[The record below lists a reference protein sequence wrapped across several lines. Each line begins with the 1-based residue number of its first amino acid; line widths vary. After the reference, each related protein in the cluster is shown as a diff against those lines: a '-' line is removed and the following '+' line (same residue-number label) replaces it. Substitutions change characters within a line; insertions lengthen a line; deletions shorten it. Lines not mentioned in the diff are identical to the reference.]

1 MTQVFYFGQTSM
13 CPIIDYKFNL
23 SEVIK
28 CVNFNPSELTQMETE
43 EEQEVYQDY
52 LQMMQH
58 IDPRKLKFKK
68 VTCGYKSILLIDEN
82 NELWGF
88 GSSLNGQLGTYK
100 MKYIVNRPF
109 NISRLN
115 DKMFLNACISQT
127 HALAISTTEKLFS
140 WGSTQYGCLG
150 ETMKEMHQYQLLKL
164 RKNMFVSQSESF
176 ERKTA
181 YDSIACG
188 EHFSLIVCNDKL
200 FSFGKEEK
208 GRLGCGQQNIK
219 YTEKPFQVQLPLSV
233 KQVKG
238 VSCGKNHCL
247 MWDQDGLLYSWGDG
261 ADGKLG
267 HSSIKGG
274 YSYMI
279 VDPQQIKALEEHRI
293 IQASCGYRH
302 SCALTFKGE
311 IFTWGRTVYYK
322 HEQRKELPLEYLRPK
337 QISSFFCYDDKA
349 ISAGAF
355 FVKIS
360 SCAYHN
366 AAIDR
371 KGFLYT
377 WGQNKEN
384 CLGHNNSN
392 DYNYPILVEEFSS
405 MRAVDVSCGHHFTV
419 AISIKVTNELAYKNL
434 KEFKLNL
441 IKNAKQNITKIQEY
455 FEKKLRKNSSLGRNK
470 SQSQL
475 STLKSYENQ
484 QKGQEEEEGY
494 NNNNKHHHHQ
504 NQYQKQTQVQRQ
516 NHPEIF
522 AVPRSLSQPTL
533 FNQKESQNQKQI
545 PSINNQVK
553 EKYNQLAISDSLYK
567 QNINTKIM
575 LLDQQQKQ
583 ILNQRPLTS
592 NNRSYNSNSSLL
604 QGIKSQINYTAT
616 HRNLLQKQESAQRNT
631 NIKKKTSFFEYKD
644 NKIIFDTIQGQL
656 DQEYEE
662 FCQQDNLELK
672 SPQNQANKQIHDNTD
687 SIQRKQSDAS
697 TTKERLSEI
706 QMRAEQRRT
715 ISSQQKQGI
724 ILSDTIFNQEI
735 EQIYKEYKDADILH
749 NPKNSVKKY
758 VRQKSND
765 FQKTRKQLSS
775 ETRKKF
781 EQARQEFTSN
791 QNSEAFRTPINSSQ
805 TLSIIQNQ
813 FPRSNFTSLSNLG
826 SPQKQLYNSED
837 FLAQDKWKLNENF
850 LIEKY
855 ENHQKKI
862 VLHDERIQ
870 TVLDRKNQLEQQKK
884 EDREQQRQ
892 QLMLKSKEY
901 QIYLEKMSLINKNQN
916 SIRMNWLIYLNLE
929 MLCHSFKKL
938 SYIGLERA
946 KENFFFVTRLKKIQ
960 KHFRK
965 KLVLRKMFTLTTK
978 QRMILRIMC
987 LKLVYK
993 LRIKHTQ
1000 RRVHLIVLNLL
1011 KRKSIQKIQIKLVAL
1026 RNNIFKIQTF
1036 LRWCYNCQHFQLSQ
1050 LTKIWDTHLI
1060 NLCQNGNT
1068 TRLQDPKHQEIYKE
1082 KLDRLSSQYCVK
1094 RSQSGD
1100 FTVASSKY
1108 EDYQTFLEKKMS
1120 FKGSMVFTLQSI
1132 PDFYGHEQ
1140 SNNQNIEDL
1149 INEQAKKEQT
1159 KLGLILSNLNVGA
1172 KAYGQQLKEV
1182 LSRNILQVTQQ
1193 EVLQKLSTSP
1203 LKISNNKSKNQS
1215 FDDIDD
1221 QMISQMTQKDDTNND
1236 SQENQSNKKKKL
1248 QIVENK
1254 SHHNRSQHNN
1264 YKFDF
1269 SKSLL
1274 PYSIHAN
1281 DIVTPNIYSI
1291 RLEIIKANE
1300 QAMKVASEAEQ
1311 IIKKKVL
1318 LFVLRQLRSKHQL
1331 SIHQYEKILQK
1342 FMQDNQNQINMERAR
1357 LMLITP
1363 ANILN
1368 QIWNKEQDNAKFR
1381 GAKRTDKNYT
1391 KDHLPF
1397 FDLKI
1402 RIASQIQNAP
1412 IKPSFKLQITQD
1424 QFKQFYN
1431 KYYDQVRKQYALL
1444 EQKGMIRAQ
1453 IKKKN

>member
-1 MTQVFYFGQTSM
+1 
-13 CPIIDYKFNL
+13 
-23 SEVIK
+23 
-28 CVNFNPSELTQMETE
+28 METE
-43 EEQEVYQDY
+43 EEREIYSDY
-52 LQMMQH
+52 LQMIQH

-68 VTCGYKSILLIDEN
+68 VTCGYKSTLLIDEN

-127 HALAISTTEKLFS
+127 HALAISI
-140 WGSTQYGCLG
+140 G
-150 ETMKEMHQYQLLKL
+150 EVL
-164 RKNMFVSQSESF
+164 NMAVQ
-176 ERKTA
+176 
-181 YDSIACG
+181 
-188 EHFSLIVCNDKL
+188 VCNDKL

-208 GRLGCGQQNIK
+208 GRLGCGQQNIQ
-219 YTEKPFQVQLPLSV
+219 YTQKPFQVLLPLNV

-247 MWDQDGLLYSWGDG
+247 MWDQDGLIYSWGDG

-267 HSSIKGG
+267 HSSVKGK
-274 YSYMI
+274 YNYVI
-279 VDPQQIKALEEHRI
+279 VDPQ
-293 IQASCGYRH
+293 QASCGYRH

-322 HEQRKELPLEYLRPK
+322 HEQRKELPLDYLRPK

-377 WGQNKEN
+377 WGQNKQN

-392 DYNYPILVEEFSS
+392 DYNYPILVEEFTS
-405 MRAVDVSCGHHFTV
+405 MKVVDVSCGHHFTV
-419 AISIKVTNELAYKNL
+419 VISTKATNELAYKNL

-441 IKNAKQNITKIQEY
+441 IKNAKQNISKIQEY

-470 SQSQL
+470 SQSQI
-475 STLKSYENQ
+475 STIKQNDHQ
-484 QKGQEEEEGY
+484 
-494 NNNNKHHHHQ
+494 NKEDEQHHQ
-504 NQYQKQTQVQRQ
+504 NQYQKQTLIQKQTHPQV
-516 NHPEIF
+516 F
-522 AVPRSLSQPTL
+522 AAPRSLSQPTL
-533 FNQKESQNQKQI
+533 FNQKDSQNQKQT

-553 EKYNQLAISDSLYK
+553 EKYTQLAISDSLYK

-592 NNRSYNSNSSLL
+592 NNRSYNSNQDLL
-604 QGIKSQINYTAT
+604 QRIKSQSNYTAT
-616 HRNLLQKQESAQRNT
+616 HKNLLQKQESTSRHRNL
-631 NIKKKTSFFEYKD
+631 KKKTSFFEYKD
-644 NKIIFDTIQGQL
+644 NQIIFDTIQGQL

-662 FCQQDNLELK
+662 FCQQDNLEQK
-672 SPQNQANKQIHDNTD
+672 SPKNQAIKQIQDDCFFIYLFINNILD
-687 SIQRKQSDAS
+687 ANIQRKQSDVS
-697 TTKERLSEI
+697 TKRERLSEI
-706 QMRAEQRRT
+706 QMRAEHRRT
-715 ISSQQKQGI
+715 ISNQQKQGI

-749 NPKNSVKKY
+749 NPKNAVKKY

-765 FQKTRKQLSS
+765 FQRSRQQLSS
-775 ETRKKF
+775 ETRKK
-781 EQARQEFTSN
+781 ARSEFTSN
-791 QNSEAFRTPINSSQ
+791 QNSEPFKTPLNSSQ

-813 FPRSNFTSLSNLG
+813 FPLSNFTSLSNLG
-826 SPQKQLYNSED
+826 SPQKQLYKSED
-837 FLAQDKWKLNENF
+837 FLAQDKWKLNKGRQRIIEIIIIAEKQRILDLFRKNVCNKQKLKQHKNELAYLFKFGNALSQLQIVILDRFRKSERKF
-850 LIEKY
+850 LFCNEIKEDL
-855 ENHQKKI
+855 EALSKKI
-862 VLHDERIQ
+862 
-870 TVLDRKNQLEQQKK
+870 
-884 EDREQQRQ
+884 
-892 QLMLKSKEY
+892 
-901 QIYLEKMSLINKNQN
+901 
-916 SIRMNWLIYLNLE
+916 
-929 MLCHSFKKL
+929 
-938 SYIGLERA
+938 G
-946 KENFFFVTRLKKIQ
+946 KI
-960 KHFRK
+960 
-965 KLVLRKMFTLTTK
+965 
-978 QRMILRIMC
+978 
-987 LKLVYK
+987 
-993 LRIKHTQ
+993 
-1000 RRVHLIVLNLL
+1000 
-1011 KRKSIQKIQIKLVAL
+1011 IQIITKDYIYWFVLGSKKDVHTYYKTKNDSKNYLISL
-1026 RNNIFKIQTF
+1026 RNNIFRIQTF
-1036 LRWCYNCQHFQLSQ
+1036 MRWCYNCQNFQLYQ

-1082 KLDRLSSQYCVK
+1082 KLERLSSQYCVK

-1120 FKGSMVFTLQSI
+1120 FRGSMVFTLQSI
-1132 PDFYGHEQ
+1132 PDFYGQEQ
-1140 SNNQNIEDL
+1140 SNNQNIEQL
-1149 INEQAKKEQT
+1149 INEQANKEQT

-1172 KAYGQQLKEV
+1172 KAHGQQLKEV
-1182 LSRNILQVTQQ
+1182 LSRNILQVEQQ
-1193 EVLQKLSTSP
+1193 EVQLKIGTSP
-1203 LKISNNKSKNQS
+1203 LKISKNQS
-1215 FDDIDD
+1215 KIQSLEDLND
-1221 QMISQMTQKDDTNND
+1221 QMISQMGQKDNTNNI
-1236 SQENQSNKKKKL
+1236 SQENQSPQKKKL
-1248 QIVENK
+1248 QIIENK
-1254 SHHNRSQHNN
+1254 SHHRSQHTN

-1311 IIKKKVL
+1311 
-1318 LFVLRQLRSKHQL
+1318 
-1331 SIHQYEKILQK
+1331 YEKILQK

-1368 QIWNKEQDNAKFR
+1368 QIWNKEQDNVKFR
-1381 GAKRTDKNYT
+1381 GVKRSEKNHK

-1402 RIASQIQNAP
+1402 KIASQIQNAP
-1412 IKPSFKLQITQD
+1412 IKPSFKLQMTQD
-1424 QFKQFYN
+1424 YFKQFFN

-1444 EQKGMIRAQ
+1444 EQKGLIRAQ
-1453 IKKKN
+1453 VKKKN

>member
-43 EEQEVYQDY
+43 EEREIYSDY
-52 LQMMQH
+52 LQMIQH

-68 VTCGYKSILLIDEN
+68 VTCGYKSTLLIDEN

-127 HALAISTTEKLFS
+127 HALAISTTEKLYS

-150 ETMKEMHQYQLLKL
+150 ENMKEMHQYQLLKL

-176 ERKTA
+176 ERKTV
-181 YDSIACG
+181 YDAIACG

-208 GRLGCGQQNIK
+208 GRLGCGQQNIQ
-219 YTEKPFQVQLPLSV
+219 YTQKPFQVLLPLNV

-247 MWDQDGLLYSWGDG
+247 MWDQDGLIYSWGDG

-267 HSSIKGG
+267 HSSVKGK
-274 YSYMI
+274 YNYVI

-322 HEQRKELPLEYLRPK
+322 HEQRKELPLDYLRPK

-377 WGQNKEN
+377 WGQNKQN

-392 DYNYPILVEEFSS
+392 DYNYPILVEEFTS
-405 MRAVDVSCGHHFTV
+405 MKVVDVSCGHHFTV
-419 AISIKVTNELAYKNL
+419 VISTKATNELAYKNL

-441 IKNAKQNITKIQEY
+441 IKNAKQNISKIQEY

-470 SQSQL
+470 SQSQI
-475 STLKSYENQ
+475 STIKQNDHQ
-484 QKGQEEEEGY
+484 
-494 NNNNKHHHHQ
+494 NKEDEQHHQ
-504 NQYQKQTQVQRQ
+504 NQYQKQTLIQKQTHPQV
-516 NHPEIF
+516 F
-522 AVPRSLSQPTL
+522 AAPRSLSQPTL
-533 FNQKESQNQKQI
+533 FNQKDSQNQKQT

-553 EKYNQLAISDSLYK
+553 EKYTQLAISDSLYK

-592 NNRSYNSNSSLL
+592 NNRSYNSNQDLL
-604 QGIKSQINYTAT
+604 QRIKSQSNYTAT
-616 HRNLLQKQESAQRNT
+616 HKNLLQKQESTSRHRNL
-631 NIKKKTSFFEYKD
+631 KKKTSFFEYKD
-644 NKIIFDTIQGQL
+644 NQIIFDTIQGQL

-662 FCQQDNLELK
+662 FCQQDNLEQK
-672 SPQNQANKQIHDNTD
+672 SPKNQAIKQIQDDYAN
-687 SIQRKQSDAS
+687 IQRKQSDVS
-697 TTKERLSEI
+697 TKRERLSEI
-706 QMRAEQRRT
+706 QMRAEHRRT
-715 ISSQQKQGI
+715 ISNQQKQGI

-749 NPKNSVKKY
+749 NPKNAVKKY

-765 FQKTRKQLSS
+765 FQRSRQQLSS

-781 EQARQEFTSN
+781 QQARSEFTSN
-791 QNSEAFRTPINSSQ
+791 QNSEPFKTPLNSSQ

-813 FPRSNFTSLSNLG
+813 FPLSNFTSLSNLG
-826 SPQKQLYNSED
+826 SPQKQLYKSED
-837 FLAQDKWKLNENF
+837 FLAQDKWKLNENY

-855 ENHQKKI
+855 ENQQKKI
-862 VLHDERIQ
+862 ILHDERIQ
-870 TVLDRKNQLEQQKK
+870 TVLERKSQLEQQKK

-892 QLMLKSKEY
+892 QLLLKSKEY
-901 QIYLEKMSLINKNQN
+901 QIYLEKMSVINKNQN

-929 MLCHSFKKL
+929 MLCHSFKQL
-938 SYIGLERA
+938 SQIGLERA

-993 LRIKHTQ
+993 LRIKNTQ
-1000 RRVHLIVLNLL
+1000 RRVHLIVLNFL
-1011 KRKSIQKIQIKLVAL
+1011 KRKSIQKIQLKLISL
-1026 RNNIFKIQTF
+1026 RNNIFRIQTF
-1036 LRWCYNCQHFQLSQ
+1036 MRWCYNCQNFQLYQ

-1082 KLDRLSSQYCVK
+1082 KLERLSSQYCVK

-1120 FKGSMVFTLQSI
+1120 FRGSMVFTLQSI
-1132 PDFYGHEQ
+1132 PDFYGQEQ
-1140 SNNQNIEDL
+1140 SNNQNIEQL
-1149 INEQAKKEQT
+1149 INEQANKEQT

-1172 KAYGQQLKEV
+1172 KAHGQQLKEV
-1182 LSRNILQVTQQ
+1182 LSRNILQVEQQ
-1193 EVLQKLSTSP
+1193 EVQLKIGTSP
-1203 LKISNNKSKNQS
+1203 LKISKNQS
-1215 FDDIDD
+1215 KIQSLEDLND
-1221 QMISQMTQKDDTNND
+1221 QMISQMGQKDNTNNI
-1236 SQENQSNKKKKL
+1236 SQENQSPQKKKL
-1248 QIVENK
+1248 QIIENK
-1254 SHHNRSQHNN
+1254 SHHRSQHTN

-1311 IIKKKVL
+1311 VIKKKIL
-1318 LFVLRQLRSKHQL
+1318 LSVLRSIRSRHQHN
-1331 SIHQYEKILQK
+1331 IQQYEKILQK

-1368 QIWNKEQDNAKFR
+1368 QIWNKEQDNVKFR
-1381 GAKRTDKNYT
+1381 GVKRSEKNHK

-1402 RIASQIQNAP
+1402 KIASQIQNAP
-1412 IKPSFKLQITQD
+1412 IKPSFKLQMTQD
-1424 QFKQFYN
+1424 YFKQFFN

-1444 EQKGMIRAQ
+1444 EQKGLIRAQ
-1453 IKKKN
+1453 VKKKN

>member
-1 MTQVFYFGQTSM
+1 M

-43 EEQEVYQDY
+43 EEQEVYSDY
-52 LQMMQH
+52 LQMIQH

-127 HALAISTTEKLFS
+127 HAIAISITEKLFS

-150 ETMKEMHQYQLLKL
+150 QTMKDMHQYQLLKL

-176 ERKTA
+176 ERKTV
-181 YDSIACG
+181 YDGIACG

-200 FSFGKEEK
+200 YSFGKEEK

-247 MWDQDGLLYSWGDG
+247 MWDQDGLIYSWGDG

-267 HSSIKGG
+267 HSSVKGG
-274 YSYMI
+274 YNYMI

-322 HEQRKELPLEYLRPK
+322 HEQRKELPLDYLRPK

-366 AAIDR
+366 AAIDQ

-405 MRAVDVSCGHHFTV
+405 MKVVDVSCGHHFTV
-419 AISIKVTNELAYKNL
+419 AISTKATNELAYKNL

-441 IKNAKQNITKIQEY
+441 IKNAKQNISKIQEY
-455 FEKKLRKNSSLGRNK
+455 FEKKLRKNSTLGRNK
-470 SQSQL
+470 SQSQQ
-475 STLKSYENQ
+475 STT
-484 QKGQEEEEGY
+484 
-494 NNNNKHHHHQ
+494 KHHDYQ
-504 NQYQKQTQVQRQ
+504 SKEEKYPDLNQHQKQSQIQRQ
-516 NHPEIF
+516 TH
-522 AVPRSLSQPTL
+522 AQVLAAPRSLSQPTL
-533 FNQKESQNQKQI
+533 INQKESLNKKQTT
-545 PSINNQVK
+545 SINNQVK

-575 LLDQQQKQ
+575 QLDQKQKQ

-592 NNRSYNSNSSLL
+592 NNRSSNSNFDLL
-604 QGIKSQINYTAT
+604 QVVKNQSNYTAT
-616 HRNLLQKQESAQRNT
+616 HRNLLQKQESISRNR
-631 NIKKKTSFFEYKD
+631 NPKKKTSFFEYKD
-644 NKIIFDTIQGQL
+644 NKIIFDSIQSQL

-662 FCQQDNLELK
+662 FCQQDNLDHK
-672 SPQNQANKQIHDNTD
+672 SPKNQVKTSFQDNNND
-687 SIQRKQSDAS
+687 NIQRKQSDVS
-697 TTKERLSEI
+697 TKRERLSEI
-706 QMRAEQRRT
+706 QMRAEHRRT
-715 ISSQQKQGI
+715 VSSQQKQGI

-749 NPKNSVKKY
+749 NPKNAVKKY

-765 FQKTRKQLSS
+765 FQRTRQQLSS
-775 ETRKKF
+775 ETRKIF
-781 EQARQEFTSN
+781 QQAKNEFTSN
-791 QNSEAFRTPINSSQ
+791 QNSEAFKTPVNSSQ

-837 FLAQDKWKLNENF
+837 FLAQDKWKFNENF

-855 ENHQKKI
+855 QNHQKKI

-870 TVLDRKNQLEQQKK
+870 SVLERKTQLEQQKK

-892 QLMLKSKEY
+892 QLLLKSKEY
-901 QIYLEKMSLINKNQN
+901 QIYLEKMSVINKNQN
-916 SIRMNWLIYLNLE
+916 SIRMNWLTYLNLE
-929 MLCHSFKKL
+929 MLCHGFKKL
-938 SYIGLERA
+938 AQIGLERS

-960 KHFRK
+960 KQFRK

-978 QRMILRIMC
+978 QRMLLRIMC

-993 LRIKHTQ
+993 LRIKNTQ

-1011 KRKSIQKIQIKLVAL
+1011 KRKSIQKIQIKLISL

-1036 LRWCYNCQHFQLSQ
+1036 LRWCYNCQNFQLNQ

-1082 KLDRLSSQYCVK
+1082 KLDRLSSQYCIK
-1094 RSQSGD
+1094 RSQSGVD
-1100 FTVASSKY
+1100 FTVAQSKY

-1120 FKGSMVFTLQSI
+1120 FKGSMFTLQSI

-1140 SNNQNIEDL
+1140 SDNQNIEDL
-1149 INEQAKKEQT
+1149 ISEQANREQT

-1172 KAYGQQLKEV
+1172 KAHGQQLKDV
-1182 LSRNILQVTQQ
+1182 LSRNILQVEQQ
-1193 EVLQKLSTSP
+1193 EVLQRTSTSP
-1203 LKISNNKSKNQS
+1203 LKISKNQIKNQS
-1215 FDDIDD
+1215 LDDIND
-1221 QMISQMTQKDDTNND
+1221 QMISQMGQKDDTNNEP
-1236 SQENQSNKKKKL
+1236 QENQSNKKKKI

-1254 SHHNRSQHNN
+1254 SHHNRSQHTN

-1300 QAMKVASEAEQ
+1300 QAMNVASEAEQ
-1311 IIKKKVL
+1311 VIKKKVL
-1318 LFVLRQLRSKHQL
+1318 LSVLRSIRARHQNN
-1331 SIHQYEKILQK
+1331 IYQYEKILQK
-1342 FMQDNQNQINMERAR
+1342 FMQENQSQINMERAR

-1368 QIWNKEQDNAKFR
+1368 QLWNKEQDNAKFR
-1381 GAKRTDKNYT
+1381 GVKRTDKNYK

-1402 RIASQIQNAP
+1402 KIASQIQNAP

-1424 QFKQFYN
+1424 QFKQFFN

-1444 EQKGMIRAQ
+1444 EQKGQIRAQ
-1453 IKKKN
+1453 VKKKI